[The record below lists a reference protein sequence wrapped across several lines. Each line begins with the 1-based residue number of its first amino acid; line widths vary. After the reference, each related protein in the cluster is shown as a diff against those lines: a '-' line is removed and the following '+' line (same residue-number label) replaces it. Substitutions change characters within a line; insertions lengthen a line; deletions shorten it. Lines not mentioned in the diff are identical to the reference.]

1 MVREDEK
8 EGGKSFKIRI
18 FSLRKFVLFPPHL
31 NLTSNI
37 RNVSASGDLNI
48 MLGLPDILEEID
60 KLSTVQPQSY
70 KDFIYA
76 RKNED

>member
-1 MVREDEK
+1 M
-8 EGGKSFKIRI
+8 
-18 FSLRKFVLFPPHL
+18 
-31 NLTSNI
+31 
-37 RNVSASGDLNI
+37 SASGDLNI

-70 KDFIYA
+70 KDFIYT

>member
-1 MVREDEK
+1 MRRRV
-8 EGGKSFKIRI
+8 GKVSKLGYF
-18 FSLRKFVLFPPHL
+18 LWRKFVLFPPHL

-70 KDFIYA
+70 KDFIYT